1 MKKIF
6 FPCRE
11 NFSGAVLGIFL
22 LLLSSSLQAR
32 GRFYVYGAGNF
43 YLSSGSEAH
52 YIEGTNDFP
61 LTDAH
66 QNYGLG
72 FGLIYDP
79 GRVYFGFETQYT
91 LAGPATLHDP
101 SDNDRVT
108 IDTYPHA
115 EARLI
120 LGFNLINKPSWRFFL
135 QGGVGLS
142 QILNPQTRIYTSELG
157 IETRV
162 EPPEKKKTVTA
173 MGGGLG
179 LEYYFSDHFG
189 ACLAGRIQY
198 FDLDKPETAFQ
209 TLLGLVI
216 KF

>member
-6 FPCRE
+6 STRRE
-11 NFSGAVLGIFL
+11 KLPFGALLVL
-22 LLLSSSLQAR
+22 LLLLNLSLQGR

-79 GRVYFGFETQYT
+79 GRIYFGFETQYT

-120 LGFNLINKPSWRFFL
+120 LGLNLVNTPSWRLFL

-142 QILNPQTRIYTSELG
+142 QILNTQTRIYTSELG

-162 EPPEKKKTVTA
+162 EPPEKKKTVTT

-179 LEYYFSDHFG
+179 IEYYFSDHFG
-189 ACLAGRIQY
+189 ACLAGRVQY
-198 FDLDKPETAFQ
+198 FDLDKPETAGQ
-209 TLLGLVI
+209 ALLGLVI